1 MRLFYEEEL
10 RRKSYYEMYQI
21 AVEERLV
28 ELYTSTP
35 TREEL
40 ISLLL
45 KYRGARP
52 DYCINKYKEN
62 GLAYVQALFDEKL
75 STRIHH
81 ENRIKIPHK
90 IILYKNLDLTREDN
104 YKIIIPDYIGNAN
117 VFLVNAN
124 NYLCGI
130 LQLEKDLNSRDAYY
144 LVSRQEFLRVED
156 LKNNKFSL
164 IFG

>member
-40 ISLLL
+40 INLLL

-52 DYCINKYKEN
+52 DYCINKYKKD
-62 GLAYVQALFDEKL
+62 GIAYVQALFDEKL

-90 IILYKNLDLTREDN
+90 IILYKDLNLTREDN
-104 YKIIIPDYIGNAN
+104 
-117 VFLVNAN
+117 
-124 NYLCGI
+124 
-130 LQLEKDLNSRDAYY
+130 
-144 LVSRQEFLRVED
+144 
-156 LKNNKFSL
+156 
-164 IFG
+164 